1 MLVQF
6 MLKNVLSFKD
16 ETILDMTAI
25 NAYKEHPMNLIE
37 CDNKEKILKVAA
49 IYGANA
55 SGKSNLHLGMRY
67 FQEIVAKS
75 FNNVKDGEETV
86 IARYFCPFSFDE
98 NEENSEFE
106 MIQIRN
112 GFEYKYGFEYNAECI
127 VTEWLYR
134 KSLKTNRTMTIFE
147 RTTES
152 TNLGAAVRKECDVY
166 KEQIPEETLA
176 LSFFNKLKLKTD
188 IFQETYEGVMDT
200 LVVQTDFCE
209 DVNILDNFLPDT
221 IDDEKEKLL
230 QFLSAIDTGI
240 KDIKYE
246 DNDKEIYFLTFHKG
260 KNGKEYPLNLFN
272 ESEGTIK
279 SIMLFIYAR
288 AAIGGDGAMFVDE
301 LNVKLHP
308 LLLKFII
315 DLFYNSDSKAQ
326 LIYTTHDTTLMDK
339 KFFRRD
345 QIWFVQ
351 KDEYGYS
358 ELSALSDFK
367 VRSDASFEKDYLAG
381 VYGGIP
387 LLKEFKIEEKLYE
400 ELVQE
405 TKQVILEN
413 DFEHISEGLALST
426 NFKKLEIKFSVDGL
440 GTWSSQRIDVKEL
453 KKYKNLF
460 KFLNNTQ
467 AIEFIKFVKKNG
479 VEDSIEYGFGDLDTV
494 CNLPHRDDGRKLC
507 KTLRN
512 IRKEFSKLNGI
523 DFEFMDCSN
532 ISEICAGTCEV
543 CDYEAEQINRRVK
556 KLKNVKYLEFKVD

>member
-6 MLKNVLSFKD
+6 TLKNVLSFKD

-25 NAYKEHPMNLIE
+25 NAYKEHPMNLID
-37 CDNKEKILKVAA
+37 CGDKEKFLKVAA

-55 SGKSNLHLGMRY
+55 SGKSNLHLAMEY
-67 FQEIVAKS
+67 FQKIITKS
-75 FNNVKDGEETV
+75 FNNVKDGEKTAIETYY
-86 IARYFCPFSFDE
+86 RPFSFDE
-98 NEENSEFE
+98 NKENSEFE

-134 KSLKTNRTMTIFE
+134 KSLETNRTTTIFE
-147 RTTES
+147 RTTKS
-152 TNLGAAVRKECDVY
+152 INLGASVRKECDVY

-188 IFQETYEGVMDT
+188 IFQEVYAGVMSM
-200 LVVQTDFCE
+200 LVIPTDFCE
-209 DVNILDNFLPDT
+209 DFNLLKDLLPIT
-221 IDDEKEKLL
+221 IDTEKEELL

-246 DNDKEIYFLTFHKG
+246 DGERKIDFITFHKG
-260 KNGKEYPLNLFN
+260 RDGKEYPLNLFF

-288 AAIGGDGAMFVDE
+288 AAIRGDGAMFVDE

-315 DLFYNSDSKAQ
+315 DLFYNSNSEAQ

-345 QIWFVQ
+345 QISFVQ
-351 KDEYGYS
+351 KDEFGYS

-387 LLKEFKIEEKLYE
+387 LLKEFKIEE
-400 ELVQE
+400 
-405 TKQVILEN
+405 
-413 DFEHISEGLALST
+413 
-426 NFKKLEIKFSVDGL
+426 
-440 GTWSSQRIDVKEL
+440 
-453 KKYKNLF
+453 
-460 KFLNNTQ
+460 
-467 AIEFIKFVKKNG
+467 
-479 VEDSIEYGFGDLDTV
+479 GD
-494 CNLPHRDDGRKLC
+494 
-507 KTLRN
+507 
-512 IRKEFSKLNGI
+512 
-523 DFEFMDCSN
+523 
-532 ISEICAGTCEV
+532 
-543 CDYEAEQINRRVK
+543 
-556 KLKNVKYLEFKVD
+556 